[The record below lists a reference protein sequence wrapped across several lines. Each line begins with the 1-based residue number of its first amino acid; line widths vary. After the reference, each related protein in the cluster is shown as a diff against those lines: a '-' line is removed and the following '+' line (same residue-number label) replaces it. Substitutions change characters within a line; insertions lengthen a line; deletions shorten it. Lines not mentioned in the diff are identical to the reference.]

1 MVGVYNEVD
10 PEMAVAV
17 VDSLLRHKWYLTQE
31 FVVLNLFSESV
42 TEFQKHRLATQLLGT
57 EADISKENE
66 LGKPAFPELHP
77 EIELYDLI
85 GPRSWKT
92 FKILNFEHDWL
103 SQPVEK
109 WEESESYQKMK
120 TFVINLKVTNDAAER
135 AIKLH
140 SVRYS
145 AIGKK

>member
-66 LGKPAFPELHP
+66 L
-77 EIELYDLI
+77 
-85 GPRSWKT
+85 
-92 FKILNFEHDWL
+92 
-103 SQPVEK
+103 
-109 WEESESYQKMK
+109 
-120 TFVINLKVTNDAAER
+120 
-135 AIKLH
+135 
-140 SVRYS
+140 
-145 AIGKK
+145 